1 MSYELRADV
10 HRQGCLPPCRS
21 PEVQKNF
28 TQLSASQRSKPDGRF
43 FCGRA
48 NLHHH
53 AGLTR
58 GKVVFHLKDGIR
70 PTLVN
75 TKLFPLTVTN
85 RTRKSMEGVYF
96 IQPVCFFTSR
106 RSVTTGMPRPLG
118 AGSITFSK
126 DVRTENFQ
134 FKWRTIR
141 SKAEMKV

>member
-21 PEVQKNF
+21 PEVQKTF

-48 NLHHH
+48 NLDHH

-85 RTRKSMEGVYF
+85 RTRKSKEGVYF
-96 IQPVCFFTSR
+96 IQPVCFLPQGE
-106 RSVTTGMPRPLG
+106 V
-118 AGSITFSK
+118 
-126 DVRTENFQ
+126 
-134 FKWRTIR
+134 
-141 SKAEMKV
+141 